1 MGNIGSHVDLTSGRR
16 RHQANA
22 EAEGAIQRTWCH
34 IRVRCH
40 RWAILYLM
48 LVENKRGNYFF
59 LKGIAPYS
67 AGVVAGTGFEVV
79 HVRFARYIP
88 LRSGFDAVEAHL
100 KRAGRPR
107 QAMCGMELRS
117 PKPFSFTGFNQ
128 FNAGYIDVLK
138 KWDILFDGM
147 NPVARTNIAPEV
159 NPPGE
164 PSLYGFS
171 YTVPSKARRKT
182 FVVAGAGE
190 LPEGS
195 LEPKDV
201 VRRGESSGAA
211 IQEKAHFVMGLMEGR
226 LRGLSVGWSDV
237 TVSEIY
243 TVHDIHPFVEQEL
256 LKRLEEGGAHGL
268 TWHYSRPPIETIEFE
283 MDLRGCVTELVI

>member
-1 MGNIGSHVDLTSGRR
+1 
-16 RHQANA
+16 
-22 EAEGAIQRTWCH
+22 
-34 IRVRCH
+34 
-40 RWAILYLM
+40 M
-48 LVENKRGNYFF
+48 LLENNRGNYSF

-67 AGVVAGTGFEVV
+67 AGVVAEAGFEII
-79 HVRFARYIP
+79 HVRLQRYIP
-88 LRSGFDAVEAHL
+88 IRAGFDAVEAHL
-100 KRAGRPR
+100 KSAGRPL

-138 KWDILFDGM
+138 KWDILLEGM

-195 LEPKDV
+195 LDPHDV
-201 VRRGESSGAA
+201 VRRGESSAAA
-211 IQEKAHFVMGLMEGR
+211 ILEKAHFVMGLMEGR
-226 LRGLSVGWSDV
+226 LQGLGVGWNDV

-243 TVHDIHPFVEQEL
+243 TVHDIHPFLAAEL
-256 LKRLEEGGAHGL
+256 LKRMGEGGAHGL
-268 TWHYSRPPIETIEFE
+268 TWHYSRPPIESIEYE
-283 MDLRGCVTELVI
+283 MDLRGCVTEFVI

>member
-1 MGNIGSHVDLTSGRR
+1 
-16 RHQANA
+16 
-22 EAEGAIQRTWCH
+22 
-34 IRVRCH
+34 
-40 RWAILYLM
+40 M
-48 LVENKRGNYFF
+48 LLENKRGNYFF

-67 AGVVAGTGFEVV
+67 AGAVAEAGFEVI
-79 HVRFARYIP
+79 HVRFRRYIP
-88 LRSGFDAVEAHL
+88 LRAGFDAVEAHL
-100 KRAGRPR
+100 KRIGRPL
-107 QAMCGMELRS
+107 QALCGMELRS

-138 KWDILFDGM
+138 RWAILVDGM

-171 YTVPSKARRKT
+171 YTVRSKVTQKT

-195 LEPKDV
+195 LEPQDV
-201 VRRGESSGAA
+201 VRRGESSAAA

-237 TVSEIY
+237 TVSGIY
-243 TVHDIHPFVEQEL
+243 TVHDIRPFLVQEL
-256 LKRLEEGGAHGL
+256 LKRLAEGGAHGL
-268 TWHYSRPPIETIEFE
+268 TWHYSRPPIESIEYE
-283 MDLRGCVTELVI
+283 MDLRGCVTEHMI

>member
-1 MGNIGSHVDLTSGRR
+1 M
-16 RHQANA
+16 
-22 EAEGAIQRTWCH
+22 
-34 IRVRCH
+34 
-40 RWAILYLM
+40 LYFM
-48 LVENKRGNYFF
+48 LVENERGGYSF

-67 AGVVAGTGFEVV
+67 AGVVAEAGFEIV
-79 HVRFARYIP
+79 HVRLRHYIP
-88 LRSGFDAVEAHL
+88 LRAGFDAIEGHL
-100 KRAGRPR
+100 ISAGRPL

-117 PKPFSFTGFNQ
+117 PKPFSFTGFSQ

-138 KWDILFDGM
+138 KWDIYLDGM
-147 NPVARTNIAPEV
+147 NPVARTNIAPKV

-171 YTVPSKARRKT
+171 FTVPSKTTRKT

-195 LEPKDV
+195 LEPNDV
-201 VRRGESSGAA
+201 VRQGEFSADA
-211 IQEKAHFVMGLMEGR
+211 IEEKAHFVMGLMEGR
-226 LRGLSVGWSDV
+226 LRGLGVGWSDV

-243 TVHDIHPFVEQEL
+243 TVHDVLPFLEQEL
-256 LKRLEEGGAHGL
+256 LQRLEEGAVHGL
-268 TWHYSRPPIETIEFE
+268 TWHYSRPPIESIEYE